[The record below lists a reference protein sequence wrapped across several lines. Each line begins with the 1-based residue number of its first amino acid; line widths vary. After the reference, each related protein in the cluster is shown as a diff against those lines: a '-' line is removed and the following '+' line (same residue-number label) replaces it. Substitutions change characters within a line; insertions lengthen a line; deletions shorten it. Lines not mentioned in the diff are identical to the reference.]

1 MLFYKANTIQCCKN
15 LYRGLDKLKCTFKPR
30 RKKHF
35 NCGEKLANFLLC
47 RMRIGRSYLKSH
59 GFAIN
64 LSSSDRCM
72 CGAVDDNKHLLLFC
86 FIFQEERQTMLS
98 KINSILPNFLSLTI
112 SKQVFILLNGIN
124 LDSLLPDPRNRL
136 IMLTV
141 QKFIT
146 QTNRFSKHYE
156 WIISPFF
163 LFLSFFFLVMSYFPF
178 SSFSFSMLST

>member
-1 MLFYKANTIQCCKN
+1 MALAVMSKVDILTKNTTTVFSHYFQNSGPN
-15 LYRGLDKLKCTFKPR
+15 LKQALGTTLI
-30 RKKHF
+30 
-35 NCGEKLANFLLC
+35 LC

-156 WIISPFF
+156 
-163 LFLSFFFLVMSYFPF
+163 
-178 SSFSFSMLST
+178 